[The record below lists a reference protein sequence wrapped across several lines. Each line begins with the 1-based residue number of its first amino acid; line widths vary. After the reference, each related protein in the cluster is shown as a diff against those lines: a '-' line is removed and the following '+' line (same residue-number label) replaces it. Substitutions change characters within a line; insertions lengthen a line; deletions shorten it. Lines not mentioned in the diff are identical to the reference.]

1 MPNRSSMHQLVMPLA
16 LEVLVGFRRIF
27 MFVLGPSSIKCT
39 WQAIVEAKS
48 EFKGWA
54 GDFENHMTKESRR
67 PALSGIARGRPRAS
81 HVKIQADA
89 PGIHAKQARQAGSDS

>member
-1 MPNRSSMHQLVMPLA
+1 MVMPLA

-27 MFVLGPSSIKCT
+27 MFVLGPSPIKCT

-81 HVKIQADA
+81 HVKIQAGRRTRH
-89 PGIHAKQARQAGSDS
+89 PGKAGKAGRK